1 MARQT
6 SDGEDDWEEDW
17 NGDSSDDDDFD
28 QETEDD
34 GEPTISCPY
43 CGTEV
48 YEDSPRCPSCE
59 NYLSLEDS
67 PPTAT
72 NKPWWV
78 LLGAGLGLLAFLRWL
93 FV

>member
-1 MARQT
+1 MARQ
-6 SDGEDDWEEDW
+6 SWNDEDGDWGDDESGLDGE
-17 NGDSSDDDDFD
+17 S
-28 QETEDD
+28 
-34 GEPTISCPY
+34 TITCPH

-67 PPTAT
+67 LPTAT